1 MAGQEERS
9 FRTTPSYETP
19 QVNPASSESTG
30 GYRPTAATVQGNG
43 AALQALGNVFG
54 NFFGNTAR
62 QVEQVGDILNHA
74 QMVQTERENK
84 ALAEQA
90 GVDQKTGKTI
100 NPAYADRQAYYGAYQ
115 TSAADAHAFDMGQK
129 LEAQM
134 REMPMD
140 GSVDPKA
147 YAEDFYK
154 KEIGTGTGDRDFDNR
169 LLYTYAKQADAVVAH
184 YNERVAQTVEQNTTK
199 QILDNAANAMNSK
212 EGMTTGSMADLFTRL
227 NLVTRG
233 DHAKTD
239 KLVETM
245 LASPRN
251 DTQALATLNALEE
264 TGWAERNPVAYDRI
278 SQQALANTNKVKS
291 WQAGKEVEDWRM
303 KAMGLSANP
312 NATMDDWAG
321 LAAEAQRIDSR
332 HGTGM
337 EPFGALFAGMH
348 KAASKQA
355 GINLF
360 EAAMNGVL
368 GGSSD
373 LGAYALRTG
382 RSVPEVIDKD
392 MDAYLAA
399 VVQRPGASF
408 ENLRESTAQTGF
420 VNPLASDDTASEL
433 ARMLASP
440 RIKDVSHA
448 QMPGRLKQNLGSALT
463 GTDQTMGSRAY
474 RFYNE
479 LRGLVGDH
487 DFSRYFP
494 NQEAQ
499 AVYWGMKAIA
509 PANGDMTQVFTAI
522 RDNRLDAK
530 TLSQASE
537 HGEVNLGRI
546 FGKDMKPDEIDAK
559 VDKAL
564 AKGMLKDLNRA
575 GWFSNPTVGLSTEDR
590 ANLTAMVAYQGLLLR
605 KAGSLDLDTALD
617 NAVKTFANT
626 KLALPG
632 QNGGIKIVDDPWG
645 GKGRSADAPINGS
658 PDSPISTLKGFY
670 PVYSGFRMTNK
681 LGETED
687 PLETWSHD
695 SKTLSKKL
703 PGVFPQVGL
712 LSLGAPRSDG
722 LMPILDSTSQPIQ
735 LHPGQEVAIR
745 GAGNTPVW
753 ATGDAHSA
761 DNAPV
766 GPDGIP
772 LWALGGL
779 GIRENTLTKGKIP
792 EDPKVAAEFFKTHM
806 PPGVFPVYSPST
818 HAYTL
823 HYGFRMLGT
832 AEARDS
838 KIRARAAELER
849 DRDARNKPLTPM
861 EEGAAF
867 LSIAM

>member
-1 MAGQEERS
+1 MAGQEAQS
-9 FRTTPSYETP
+9 FRTTPNYETP
-19 QVNPASSESTG
+19 QANPAASETTG

-54 NFFGNTAR
+54 SFFGTAAR
-62 QVEQVGDILNHA
+62 QVEQVGDILTHA
-74 QMVQTERENK
+74 QVVQTERENK

-90 GVDQKTGKTI
+90 SIDQKTGKAI

-129 LEAQM
+129 LEAEM
-134 REMPMD
+134 RKMPMD

-147 YAEDFYK
+147 YAEQFYR

-169 LLYTYAKQADAVVAH
+169 LLYTYAKHADAVVAH

-199 QILDNAANAMNSK
+199 QILDNASTVMNSK

-233 DHAKTD
+233 DQVKTD

-245 LASPRN
+245 LSNPRN

-278 SQQALANTNKVKS
+278 SQQALANTNRVKS
-291 WQAGKEVEDWRM
+291 WQAGKEVEDWRL
-303 KAMGLSANP
+303 KAHGLSANP
-312 NATMDDWAG
+312 NATVGDWAA

-337 EPFGALFAGMH
+337 EPFGILFSGMKHAAEKKAG
-348 KAASKQA
+348 S
-355 GINLF
+355 NLF

-373 LGAYALRTG
+373 LGAYALREG

-392 MDAYLAA
+392 MDAYIATA
-399 VVQRPGASF
+399 VQRPGTPY
-408 ENLRESTAQTGF
+408 ENLRQSTAQTGF
-420 VNPLASDDTASEL
+420 VNPLASDEAASEL
-433 ARMLASP
+433 AQMLSSP

-448 QMPGRLKQNLGSALT
+448 QMPDRLKQNLGSALT
-463 GTDQTMGSRAY
+463 GTDPATGSRAY

-546 FGKDMKPDEIDAK
+546 FGKDIKPDEMAAK

-564 AKGMLKDLNRA
+564 SKGMLKDLNRT
-575 GWFSNPTVGLSTEDR
+575 GWFSNPSVGLSSEDR
-590 ANLTAMVAYQGLLLR
+590 ANLYGMVAYQGLLLR
-605 KAGSLDLDTALD
+605 KAGNLDLDTALD

-632 QNGGIKIVDDPWG
+632 QNGGIKIIDDPWG

-658 PDSPISTLKGFY
+658 PDSPISTLKGFA

-687 PLETWSHD
+687 PLETWTNDAKS
-695 SKTLSKKL
+695 LSKQM
-703 PGVFPQVGL
+703 PGVVPKVGQ

-735 LHPGQEVAIR
+735 LRPGQDVAIKGPPSATR
-745 GAGNTPVW
+745 PAVWDQANGASPLMGGSSVLGKDPVSLV
-753 ATGDAHSA
+753 A
-761 DNAPV
+761 
-766 GPDGIP
+766 
-772 LWALGGL
+772 
-779 GIRENTLTKGKIP
+779 GKVP
-792 EDPKVAAEFFKTHM
+792 EDPEKAAEFFKTNM
-806 PPGVFPVYSPST
+806 PPGVFPVYNPST

-832 AEARDS
+832 AEARDA
-838 KIRARAAELER
+838 KIKERAAQAAR
-849 DRDARNKPLTPM
+849 DRDAYNKPLTPM
-861 EEGAAF
+861 QEGAAF
-867 LSIAM
+867 LTGAM